1 LKSRLGNSRPFDQ
14 IGYMKNM
21 TRRDTLTGL
30 AAGTLATTVAL
41 DAEAQTVP
49 AAPVDR
55 RPRTYDL
62 IGQAAPATDLE
73 RFGGGRLTEANFRG
87 KTTIVQFWGIWCPDC
102 LTDVDDVAELNRLIS
117 RERKLQFVGIHTRG
131 RYGRWG
137 GLAPFFAEKGYSF
150 PVAIDDDSSAYKA
163 WGIKWVPSF
172 VIIGADGIIRD
183 YTTDLKAGSGIGVQ
197 GLLAKA
203 KAVAKTKRRA

>member
-1 LKSRLGNSRPFDQ
+1 MD
-14 IGYMKNM
+14 IM

-30 AAGTLATTVAL
+30 AAGTLAAAVAL
-41 DAEAQTVP
+41 EAEAQTTP

-62 IGQAAPATDLE
+62 IGQAAPATDLA
-73 RFGGGRLTEANFRG
+73 RFGGGRLTQADFLG

-102 LTDVDDVAELNRLIS
+102 LADVDDVAELNRLIA
-117 RERKLQFVGIHTRG
+117 RDRKLQFIGIHTRG

-137 GLAPFFAEKGYSF
+137 GLAPFFAEKGYRF
-150 PVAIDDDSSAYKA
+150 PVAIDDDSAAYKA

-172 VIIGADGIIRD
+172 VIVGKDGIIRD

-197 GLLAKA
+197 GLLDKA
-203 KAVAKTKRRA
+203 KAVAKIKGRA

>member
-1 LKSRLGNSRPFDQ
+1 
-14 IGYMKNM
+14 
-21 TRRDTLTGL
+21 
-30 AAGTLATTVAL
+30 
-41 DAEAQTVP
+41 
-49 AAPVDR
+49 VDR

-62 IGQAAPATDLE
+62 IGQAAPVTDLE
-73 RFGGGRLTEANFRG
+73 RFGGGRLMQADFKG

-102 LTDVDDVAELNRLIS
+102 LADVDDVAELNRLIS
-117 RERKLQFVGIHTRG
+117 RDRKLQFVGIHTRG

-137 GLAPFFAEKGYSF
+137 GLAPFFAEKGYCF
-150 PVAIDDDSSAYKA
+150 PVAIDDDSAAYKA

-172 VIIGADGIIRD
+172 VIVGKDGIIRE

-203 KAVAKTKRRA
+203 KAVAKIKGRA

>member
-1 LKSRLGNSRPFDQ
+1 LKSRLGNSHSFDQ
-14 IGYMKNM
+14 IGCMKNM

-30 AAGTLATTVAL
+30 AAGTLATSVAL
-41 DAEAQTVP
+41 DAGAQTAP

-55 RPRTYDL
+55 RPRSYDL
-62 IGQAAPATDLE
+62 IGQAAPATDLA
-73 RFGGGRLTEANFRG
+73 RFGGGRLTQAAFRG

-102 LTDVDDVAELNRLIS
+102 LADVDDVAELNRLIS
-117 RERKLQFVGIHTRG
+117 RDRKLQFVGIHTRG

-172 VIIGADGIIRD
+172 VIVGPDGIIRD
-183 YTTDLKAGSGIGVQ
+183 YITDLKAGSGIGVQ

>member
-1 LKSRLGNSRPFDQ
+1 
-14 IGYMKNM
+14 M
-21 TRRDTLTGL
+21 TRRDSLTSL
-30 AAGTLATTVAL
+30 AAGAIAATGAL
-41 DAEAQTVP
+41 EAEAQT
-49 AAPVDR
+49 AAATPVDR

-62 IGQAAPATDLE
+62 IGQAAPATDLA
-73 RFGGGRLTEANFRG
+73 RFGGGRLTQADFIG

-102 LTDVDDVAELNRLIS
+102 LADVDDVADLNRLIA
-117 RERKLQFVGIHTRG
+117 RDRKLQFIGIHTRG

-137 GLAPFFAEKGYSF
+137 GLAPFFAEKGYRF

-172 VIIGADGIIRD
+172 VIVGPDGIIRD
-183 YTTDLKAGSGIGVQ
+183 FTTDLKAGSGIGVQ

-203 KAVAKTKRRA
+203 KAVAKIKGRA

>member
-1 LKSRLGNSRPFDQ
+1 
-14 IGYMKNM
+14 MTNM
-21 TRRDTLTGL
+21 TRRDTLAGL
-30 AAGTLATTVAL
+30 AAGAVATSIAVGA
-41 DAEAQTVP
+41 DAQTTP
-49 AAPVDR
+49 SPPVDR

-62 IGQAAPATDLE
+62 IGQAAPATDLA
-73 RFGGGRLTEANFRG
+73 RFGGGRLTQADFLG

-102 LTDVDDVAELNRLIS
+102 LADVDDVAELNRLIA
-117 RERKLQFVGIHTRG
+117 RDRNLQFIGIHTRG

-137 GLAPFFAEKGYSF
+137 GLAPFFAEKGYRF
-150 PVAIDDDSSAYKA
+150 PVAIDDDSAAYKA

-172 VIIGADGIIRD
+172 VIVGRDGTIRD

-203 KAVAKTKRRA
+203 KAVSKIKGRA

>member
-1 LKSRLGNSRPFDQ
+1 
-14 IGYMKNM
+14 MTNM
-21 TRRDTLTGL
+21 TRRDTLAGL
-30 AAGTLATTVAL
+30 AAGAVATSIAVEA
-41 DAEAQTVP
+41 DAQTTP
-49 AAPVDR
+49 YPPVDR

-62 IGQAAPATDLE
+62 IGQAAPATDLA
-73 RFGGGRLTEANFRG
+73 RFGGGRLTQADFLG

-102 LTDVDDVAELNRLIS
+102 LADVDDVAELNRLIA
-117 RERKLQFVGIHTRG
+117 RDRNLQFIGIHTRG

-137 GLAPFFAEKGYSF
+137 GLAPFFAEKGYRF
-150 PVAIDDDSSAYKA
+150 PVAIDDDSAAYKA

-172 VIIGADGIIRD
+172 VIVGKDGTIRD

-203 KAVAKTKRRA
+203 KAVSKIKGRA